1 MGDEVVMKNYAVFGV
16 LCCVVLTLFGFSYR
30 DSSDNEKRNCG
41 TDKSFTDTGFTNIEK
56 SIKQISPDNQ
66 GRIIGYKGGI
76 MGFTLLVLGWIFINP
91 EG

>member
-41 TDKSFTDTGFTNIEK
+41 TKM
-56 SIKQISPDNQ
+56 P
-66 GRIIGYKGGI
+66 
-76 MGFTLLVLGWIFINP
+76 
-91 EG
+91 